1 MAFGFSPVIP
11 LQKDNEDG
19 FYVLTKTLAEN
30 TKQNFKNLLLTV
42 PGERVMLP
50 GFGVGLRNL
59 LFDNNRLNLENDIA
73 RRIDEQVNTYMPFLQ
88 VDNLEFLEDNPNMIG
103 VKIFYSVP
111 SLGLSDL
118 LTVSKI
124 SVI

>member
-1 MAFGFSPVIP
+1 MAFGLSPVIP
-11 LQKDNEDG
+11 LQKNDEDG

-59 LFDNNRLNLENDIA
+59 LFDNNRLNLENAIA
-73 RRIDEQVNTYMPFLQ
+73 RKIDEQINIYMPFLQ

-118 LTVSKI
+118 LTISKI

>member
-73 RRIDEQVNTYMPFLQ
+73 RKIDEQINIYMPFLQ
-88 VDNLEFLEDNPNMIG
+88 IDNLEFLEDNPNMIG

>member
-1 MAFGFSPVIP
+1 M
-11 LQKDNEDG
+11 QKNNEDG

-73 RRIDEQVNTYMPFLQ
+73 RKIDEQVNIYMPFLQ
-88 VDNLEFLEDNPNMIG
+88 IDNLEFLEDNPNMIG

>member
-11 LQKDNEDG
+11 LQEDNEDG

-42 PGERVMLP
+42 PGERVMHAD
-50 GFGVGLRNL
+50 FGVGLRTM
-59 LFDNNRLNLENDIA
+59 LFGTNRLNLENEIA
-73 RRIDEQVNTYMPFLQ
+73 RKIDEQVNTYMPFLQ
-88 VDNLEFLEDNPNMIG
+88 VDDIEFLENDPNMMG

-111 SLGLSDL
+111 SLSLSDL